1 MRRQSIHANV
11 NSYAQPAALLRLN
24 PVVALLFTRP
34 GAPLVITQAKKKTI

>member
-24 PVVALLFTRP
+24 PVVVLLLLGPVLRW
-34 GAPLVITQAKKKTI
+34 